1 MINKKIVLA
10 TAIASVMS
18 LPVYADAIGVYVGA
32 QAWQSEAKGGFAESN
47 DLVNFS
53 FDEQTKAS
61 AYIKIEHPVPLI
73 PNLRLRMG
81 TLEGPGRVS
90 LTSDFTFGDKNYLAG
105 KELETSLD
113 FTNTDIT
120 LYWEI
125 LDNDLVGLDF
135 GLTAKYLSGEFSVT
149 GDVDAQGVKGTSYE
163 DASLWIPMAYV
174 AAKIA
179 IPMTGVFVYGDVNL
193 VSYSDNS
200 IHDYEVGVGYN
211 FVDNFAV
218 DIAVTAGY
226 REVSIEI
233 EDVDDI
239 YANLQ
244 FEGYFAGIEVHF

>member
-1 MINKKIVLA
+1 
-10 TAIASVMS
+10 
-18 LPVYADAIGVYVGA
+18 
-32 QAWQSEAKGGFAESN
+32 
-47 DLVNFS
+47 
-53 FDEQTKAS
+53 
-61 AYIKIEHPVPLI
+61 
-73 PNLRLRMG
+73 
-81 TLEGPGRVS
+81 
-90 LTSDFTFGDKNYLAG
+90 
-105 KELETSLD
+105 
-113 FTNTDIT
+113 
-120 LYWEI
+120 
-125 LDNDLVGLDF
+125 
-135 GLTAKYLSGEFSVT
+135 
-149 GDVDAQGVKGTSYE
+149 
-163 DASLWIPMAYV
+163 MAYV